1 MKRPFRTLF
10 RFDEPDHEFELLETE
25 QGGTP
30 PFFARRKTQS
40 PQKTPHV
47 FALSKRLDRNEEAL
61 SACFH
66 REINPDLIV
75 RRFSIGKEQPAMLV
89 FLTGMA
95 SEQRINEFLLTPA
108 LRSEWE
114 RPKKE
119 PLRFAMER
127 VFALHEMELTDD
139 WEVMELAISEGRT
152 AIFLEGCRGCIL
164 SETRGYISRAVSEP
178 KAENVVLGP
187 HEAFNENLRT
197 NVTLLRKLIRLPDLV
212 VRFMET
218 GGRNRTRLALGYI
231 EGVCNRD
238 LIREVEKRLKK
249 VDTTAVLSSGTLEQ
263 LIETYT
269 FFPLPQVLKTER
281 PDRAAGAILQG
292 KLVLLVEGSPIAC
305 VLPVTLGT
313 LFSSAEDTYLRQP
326 VGTLVR
332 IVRALGAL
340 LSVFMPGY
348 FLALALHHPGQLS
361 SEVLATVVASRIMVF
376 LPLSVEMIFLLLVFQ
391 LVREAGLR
399 IPGSIGHA
407 IGIIGGLILGQ
418 AAVSANIVSTV
429 VLIIV
434 ALTGLGNFAIP
445 DYSTQQC
452 IAYYRVA
459 LCLLATAGG
468 LLGMTVG
475 VLCTVALLCS
485 VKSFG
490 IPFLSPIAPVVRR
503 HAPLIVRGKLQE
515 GAKTADAVNAEGVL

>member
-1 MKRPFRTLF
+1 MKQALRTLF
-10 RFDEPDHEFELLETE
+10 QFDRPNVTFTLSETE

-30 PFFARRKTQS
+30 PFFARRKT
-40 PQKTPHV
+40 KTDPKHPTV
-47 FALSKRLDRNEEAL
+47 FTLSKRLDATQRAL
-61 SACFH
+61 ETRFH
-66 REINPDLIV
+66 REVNPDLIL
-75 RRFSIGKEQPAMLV
+75 RRFRIGKTQEAMLV

-108 LRSEWE
+108 MRSEWATGT
-114 RPKKE
+114 KE
-119 PLRFAMER
+119 PLRFAMEN
-127 VFALHEMELTDD
+127 VFALHEMEQTEEWD
-139 WEVMELAISEGRT
+139 VMELAISEGRT
-152 AIFLEGCRGCIL
+152 AIFFEGVRGCIL
-164 SETRGYISRAVSEP
+164 SETRGYVSRGVSEP

-197 NVTLLRKLIRLPDLV
+197 NVTLLRRLVKLPDFV
-212 VRFMET
+212 VRFLET
-218 GGRNRTRLALGYI
+218 GGRNRTRLGLGYL
-231 EGVCNRD
+231 EGVCNRT
-238 LIREVEKRLKK
+238 LLREVERRLRK

-263 LIETYT
+263 LIESYT
-269 FFPLPQVLKTER
+269 FFPLPQMLKTER
-281 PDRAAGAILQG
+281 PDRAASAIMQG
-292 KLVLLVEGSPIAC
+292 KIVLLVEGSPIAC
-305 VLPVTLGT
+305 ILPVTIGT

-332 IVRALGAL
+332 VVRAAGAI
-340 LSVFMPGY
+340 LSILMPAY

-434 ALTGLGNFAIP
+434 ALTGLGNFTIP

-452 IAYYRVA
+452 IAYYRIA
-459 LCLLATAGG
+459 LCLLTTLGG
-468 LLGMTVG
+468 LLGMAAG
-475 VLCTVALLCS
+475 VLMTLAALCS
-485 VKSFG
+485 IKSFG
-490 IPFLSPIAPVVRR
+490 VPFLTPYAPVVVRR
-503 HAPLIVRGKLQE
+503 APMVVRGKIQNRAEAPDAINVE
-515 GAKTADAVNAEGVL
+515 GTV